1 MSEAFKNI
9 TIFIESRQN
18 DYTKP
23 TKIGNLFLNRF
34 TIEEEPSFEL
44 LGIYNLMD
52 PGSSAKRI
60 ETKVKGLFSKYS
72 FRLYTKIIVIST
84 IMISK

>member
-1 MSEAFKNI
+1 MSQVQERINHSLRREFMSGAFKNI

-23 TKIGNLFLNRF
+23 SKIGNLFLNRF
-34 TIEEEPSFEL
+34 TIGEEPSFEL

-60 ETKVKGLFSKYS
+60 ETKV
-72 FRLYTKIIVIST
+72 
-84 IMISK
+84 